1 MIIPFNIPFTTGNE
15 LEYIKQAI
23 GNRHLSGN
31 GPFTRKCC
39 ELLGVKYGFGKCLLT
54 TSCTDAL
61 EMCAL
66 LLDIKPG
73 DEVIVPAFTFVS
85 TALAFARQG
94 AKIVFIDS
102 KSDNPCMDEDK
113 IEKLITSRTKAII
126 PVHYGGFPC
135 EMDSIMQ
142 IAEKHNLIVI
152 EDSAHAF
159 GSRYKSKLLGTIGHL
174 GCFSFHETKVIHCGE
189 GGMLTINDRKLS
201 ERAEIIWDKGTN
213 RSQFQRGEVQ
223 KYEWLDTGSSF
234 LLSDLNAAFLFS
246 QLKEGEKIINYKKE
260 QWFLYSSLLKDLGN
274 KGLIKLPL
282 INNNTQYNYSGF
294 YLEAKNLKE
303 REDLRNHLI
312 KRGIQ
317 AITHYLDLSGS
328 PYILKNQK
336 IQSIS
341 QNENSKRYENTI
353 LRLPFYFSL
362 KNNQIKEVAGA
373 IKEFY
378 LQKELYV

>member
-274 KGLIKLPL
+274 KGLIKLPF
-282 INNNTQYNYSGF
+282 GF
-294 YLEAKNLKE
+294 
-303 REDLRNHLI
+303 
-312 KRGIQ
+312 
-317 AITHYLDLSGS
+317 LS
-328 PYILKNQK
+328 
-336 IQSIS
+336 
-341 QNENSKRYENTI
+341 
-353 LRLPFYFSL
+353 
-362 KNNQIKEVAGA
+362 
-373 IKEFY
+373 
-378 LQKELYV
+378 